1 MSTISDAMKKKRD
14 QEDHPSPETVA
25 PRVVHVEVPK
35 DHSVRNT
42 LLAAVLGA
50 LVLGGAVLGG
60 YSLLGTMGAFDQHPG
75 APPRPKAAE
84 QPAVGVSPTTA
95 AQTEPAEAPATGEQ
109 DTASPATPT
118 LEGIFPDPIEP
129 TAVINGRRCK
139 LGGLVDGFKLVA
151 VEDDR
156 VVVEREGKQYELV
169 LK

>member
-1 MSTISDAMKKKRD
+1 MSTISDAIKKKRE
-14 QEDHPSPETVA
+14 QEDHPSPETA
-25 PRVVHVEVPK
+25 TPRVVHVEVPK

-60 YSLLGTMGAFDQHPG
+60 YTILGRMGAFDQPPG
-75 APPRPKAAE
+75 ASPGPKAAE
-84 QPAVGVSPTTA
+84 QPGVVGETTRT
-95 AQTEPAEAPATGEQ
+95 QTEPAEGPVAGEQ
-109 DTASPATPT
+109 ETASPATPT

-139 LGGLVDGFKLVA
+139 LGGVVDGFKLVA

-169 LK
+169 LE